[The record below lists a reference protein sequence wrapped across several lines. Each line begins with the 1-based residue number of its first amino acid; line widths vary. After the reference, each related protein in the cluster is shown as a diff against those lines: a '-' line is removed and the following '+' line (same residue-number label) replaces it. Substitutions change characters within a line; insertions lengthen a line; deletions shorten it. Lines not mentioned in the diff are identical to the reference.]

1 MSHLSLLVSAL
12 KIHVSPQT
20 KEVLDVFGNFETEL
34 RGDVEMK
41 VLSFVCLQ
49 KCRVYMRPS
58 VLLLTICYYS
68 DQEDWCF
75 AKRMNK
81 SDDVLINLLTYSLT
95 MQHVCYRAKVSSPPS
110 GCWARRGDCQS
121 GSRLTPVTSVP
132 CLADPFPSLRT
143 AHLRRL

>member
-41 VLSFVCLQ
+41 VLSFVCLH

-58 VLLLTICYYS
+58 VLPLMFIYT
-68 DQEDWCF
+68 DEH
-75 AKRMNK
+75 
-81 SDDVLINLLTYSLT
+81 T
-95 MQHVCYRAKVSSPPS
+95 
-110 GCWARRGDCQS
+110 
-121 GSRLTPVTSVP
+121 
-132 CLADPFPSLRT
+132 
-143 AHLRRL
+143 